1 MSNATDERT
10 AENPVSIDA
19 DCSDADGDVR
29 ECVKCNCALFL
40 RDEMEWLGNDTPLM
54 CWECQHDFIVNLAI
68 MVRRLS
74 ASLTKHDSEHPLPL
88 KALDYLR
95 RTHLQDSPLR

>member
-1 MSNATDERT
+1 MSKGKRDRL

-19 DCSDADGDVR
+19 DRSDADGDVR

-40 RDEMEWLGNDTPLM
+40 RDEMEWPGNNTPLM
-54 CWECQHDFIVNLAI
+54 CWECQHDVIGNLAI

-74 ASLTKHDSEHPLPL
+74 ASLKRYDSEHPLPG
-88 KALDYLR
+88 KAFDYLR
-95 RTHLQDSPLR
+95 RTHLQVS